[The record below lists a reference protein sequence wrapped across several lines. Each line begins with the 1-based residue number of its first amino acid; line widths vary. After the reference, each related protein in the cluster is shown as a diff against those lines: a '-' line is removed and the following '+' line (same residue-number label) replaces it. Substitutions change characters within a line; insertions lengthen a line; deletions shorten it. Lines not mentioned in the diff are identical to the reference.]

1 MDQDAFDLQT
11 ERRLYFD
18 GIAKFNEGDHFAAHD
33 IWEEAW
39 HRVLD
44 RRREK
49 FYRATIKSAVT
60 LVLLRQGRAI
70 GTRQVFVDCINEYEG
85 LPQVFMGLNIPRHID
100 QLRHAIQ
107 PAIEDLAARHV
118 PIDPARLFQIKPEYD
133 PFEESKNGEGVDGR
147 S

>member
-1 MDQDAFDLQT
+1 MEDDFDLET

-18 GIAKFNEGDHFAAHD
+18 GIRTFNEGDHFAAHD

-39 HRVLD
+39 HRVPD
-44 RRREK
+44 RRRER

-70 GTRQVFVDCINEYEG
+70 GTRQVFVDCVNEYEG
-85 LPQVFMGLNIPRHID
+85 LPQVFMGLNIPNHIER
-100 QLRHAIQ
+100 LRHAIQ
-107 PAIEDLAARHV
+107 PAIDDPEATEVR
-118 PIDPARLFQIKPEYD
+118 IDPSRLFQIELEYD
-133 PFEESKNGEGVDGR
+133 PFEGSQNGEGVDGE